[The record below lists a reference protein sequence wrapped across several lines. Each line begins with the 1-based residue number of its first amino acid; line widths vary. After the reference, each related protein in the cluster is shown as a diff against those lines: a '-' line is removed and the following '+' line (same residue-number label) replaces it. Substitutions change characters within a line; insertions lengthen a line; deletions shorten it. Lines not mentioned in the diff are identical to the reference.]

1 MIKMDK
7 GLLHIEGRP
16 GLIWAELSAICEE
29 AYNKAKEDIGE
40 GNAKKLLKAA
50 VTLSTMTKEEREEL
64 EKKELEEVKERLERL
79 VELL

>member
-40 GNAKKLLKAA
+40 GNAKKNC
-50 VTLSTMTKEEREEL
+50 
-64 EKKELEEVKERLERL
+64 
-79 VELL
+79 

>member
-1 MIKMDK
+1 MIKIDK
-7 GLLHIEGRP
+7 GLLHIEGRQ

-29 AYNKAKEDIGE
+29 VYNKAKEDIGE

-64 EKKELEEVKERLERL
+64 EKKTLEEVKERLERL

>member
-1 MIKMDK
+1 MIKIDK
-7 GLLHIEGRP
+7 GLLHIEGRL

-29 AYNKAKEDIGE
+29 VYNKAKEDIGE

-64 EKKELEEVKERLERL
+64 EKKALEEVKERLERL

>member
-29 AYNKAKEDIGE
+29 VYNKTKEDIGE
-40 GNAKKLLKAA
+40 GNAKKILKTAT
-50 VTLSTMTKEEREEL
+50 TLSMMTKEEREEL
-64 EKKELEEVKERLERL
+64 EKKTSEEVKEILEKL
-79 VELL
+79 GKLL